1 MLLADSHCPSVDH
14 SLFRFITT
22 LATVENLA
30 LELPE
35 HQRATLAMHILD
47 SLPGLFSEADSGLA
61 EAVRRDAELDENPA
75 IGLSLGEFDQ
85 KILSR
90 RARCPTNHSRGFA

>member
-1 MLLADSHCPSVDH
+1 MTS
-14 SLFRFITT
+14 

-35 HQRATLAMHILD
+35 QQRATLAMHILD
-47 SLPGLFSEADSGLA
+47 SLPGLFSEADGGLA
-61 EAVRRDAELDENPA
+61 EAERRDAEIDANPSIA
-75 IGLSLGEFDQ
+75 LSLGEFDQ

-90 RARCPTNHSRGFA
+90 RAR

>member
-1 MLLADSHCPSVDH
+1 M
-14 SLFRFITT
+14 TT
-22 LATVENLA
+22 LAAVENLA

-47 SLPGLFSEADSGLA
+47 SLPGLFSEADGGLA
-61 EAVRRDAELDENPA
+61 EAVRRDAELDDNP
-75 IGLSLGEFDQ
+75 SLGLTLSEFDQ

-90 RARCPTNHSRGFA
+90 RTR

>member
-1 MLLADSHCPSVDH
+1 M
-14 SLFRFITT
+14 TT

-47 SLPGLFSEADSGLA
+47 SLPGLFSEADGGLA
-61 EAVRRDAELDENPA
+61 EAERRDMELDENPSL
-75 IGLSLGEFDQ
+75 GLRLGEFDR
-85 KILSR
+85 KIRQRVFFSKKIE
-90 RARCPTNHSRGFA
+90 

>member
-1 MLLADSHCPSVDH
+1 VT
-14 SLFRFITT
+14 SLD
-22 LATVENLA
+22 TVEGLA

-47 SLPGLFSEADSGLA
+47 SLPGLFSEPDEGLA
-61 EAVRRDAELDENPA
+61 EAERRDTEMNETPS
-75 IGLSLGEFDQ
+75 IGLTLGAFDQ

-90 RARCPTNHSRGFA
+90 RLR

>member
-1 MLLADSHCPSVDH
+1 M
-14 SLFRFITT
+14 TT
-22 LATVENLA
+22 LATVETLA

-47 SLPGLFSEADSGLA
+47 SLPGLFSEADGGLA
-61 EAVRRDAELDENPA
+61 EAVRRDAELDDNPSM
-75 IGLSLGEFDQ
+75 GLALGEFEQ

-90 RARCPTNHSRGFA
+90 RRR